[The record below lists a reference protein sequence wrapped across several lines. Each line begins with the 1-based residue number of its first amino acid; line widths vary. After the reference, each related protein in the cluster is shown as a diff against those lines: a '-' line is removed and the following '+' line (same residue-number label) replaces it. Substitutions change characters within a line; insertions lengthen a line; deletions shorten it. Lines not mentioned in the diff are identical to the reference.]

1 MEFPELG
8 AHCSFSSCRRL
19 DFLPVKCVGCHGLYC
34 KEHYPYAQ
42 HNCRSPGIQDK
53 QVPVC
58 PLCNTVVPIRP
69 GESPDERVGQHID
82 TACKSQPALE
92 LKGKI
97 FPNACSLPKCKRR
110 EAVLCPCERCGL
122 NYCVTHRNELDHNC
136 EGPQRNQANQRRVSA
151 AGAAAIFRAVFR
163 NSHQSRIP
171 NQNNNNQAPA
181 DRIRYNSA
189 EEAER
194 KRQEEED
201 RQLALAISAS
211 LMDDQPGNE
220 ASVQKNSSCNLS

>member
-92 LKGKI
+92 LKGK
-97 FPNACSLPKCKRR
+97 
-110 EAVLCPCERCGL
+110 
-122 NYCVTHRNELDHNC
+122 
-136 EGPQRNQANQRRVSA
+136 
-151 AGAAAIFRAVFR
+151 
-163 NSHQSRIP
+163 
-171 NQNNNNQAPA
+171 NQNNNNSNNNQTSA
-181 DRIRYNSA
+181 DRIRYDSA

-211 LMDDQPGNE
+211 LMDDQPRNE
-220 ASVQKNSSCNLS
+220 TNVRKNSSCNLS